1 MIQFN
6 IHDENINHAILWKLA
21 FLRSTVSIKTSTNPT
36 IYVVR
41 VVGYDS
47 TNLIVQIKDNTQ
59 FKIPIGSIER
69 VNIAGRVPR

>member
-47 TNLIVQIKDNTQ
+47 TNLIVQIKDNTR
-59 FKIPIGSIER
+59 FKIPISSIKRINVAEKF
-69 VNIAGRVPR
+69 VL